1 MDPKNRTAVRAWAF
15 TGGSLLLGAPLLL
28 LVGLAIVALFFGTP
42 PGEVFG
48 QLHNETARLAILLS
62 IKTTFVSLF
71 VIVVFG
77 FGVSLAIH
85 RAPTWLSGFLEVFVT
100 LPAIM
105 PPSVAG
111 IALLLAFGRQ
121 GLLGASFDAMGVH
134 IAFTPIAVIMA
145 QTFVAAPFF
154 VRAVANGLQAVDPS
168 MVEAARLDGAGGARI
183 ATSILLPVST
193 PFIVGGAALAW
204 ARALGEFGATIL
216 FAGNMVGT
224 TQTMP
229 LAIYLGFETDL
240 GQAKALSVLLMLAA
254 IVVLALL
261 RTLFRRQMV
270 FAH

>member
-1 MDPKNRTAVRAWAF
+1 
-15 TGGSLLLGAPLLL
+15 
-28 LVGLAIVALFFGTP
+28 
-42 PGEVFG
+42 
-48 QLHNETARLAILLS
+48 
-62 IKTTFVSLF
+62 
-71 VIVVFG
+71 
-77 FGVSLAIH
+77 
-85 RAPTWLSGFLEVFVT
+85 
-100 LPAIM
+100 
-105 PPSVAG
+105 
-111 IALLLAFGRQ
+111 
-121 GLLGASFDAMGVH
+121 
-134 IAFTPIAVIMA
+134 
-145 QTFVAAPFF
+145 
-154 VRAVANGLQAVDPS
+154 ANGLQAVDPS